1 MKCRS
6 EAEWREIIDGTKT
19 AEQIARE
26 CKVALGTVYY
36 NAKRF
41 NLPIYDP
48 TFDET
53 QYRGIPIDVLK
64 AELKAMPIS
73 EVAARHGIHEVLLR
87 GYVVR
92 RNFEY
97 VRVKKRSKFEDIP
110 VIQNNKKIKRTG
122 EAMDMIKTL
131 LDFYTDAS
139 IARVFGYSKER
150 IRQIRM
156 EVKK

>member
-36 NAKRF
+36 NARRF

-64 AELKAMPIS
+64 AELKTMPIS
-73 EVAARHGIHEVLLR
+73 EVAAKHEYR
-87 GYVVR
+87 KSY
-92 RNFEY
+92 
-97 VRVKKRSKFEDIP
+97 
-110 VIQNNKKIKRTG
+110 
-122 EAMDMIKTL
+122 
-131 LDFYTDAS
+131 
-139 IARVFGYSKER
+139 
-150 IRQIRM
+150 
-156 EVKK
+156 